1 MTATTSA
8 VGHYGPFIPMKEE
21 RRQKTRRGAG
31 TERRTVTKEYMS
43 REDKV
48 QGRRQEQR
56 LGETFLPT
64 RRHCRGVLTCA
75 SVKWISLHKMPMREE
90 DTLSALTARL
100 SGTRYMEPQK
110 GHGVAQPFGNQQK
123 RRVVEEDLE
132 HFLQSRGPKRGHDAH
147 DKSLHFQKQPRSKK
161 QRTVPETVT
170 AQGPGKSHHSHS
182 TPKDIKKTH
191 IGQDTNANDH
201 DDDKVWNDVQPSND
215 YPESCFEMI
224 DLSSAVPDDSSQ
236 TEPEHICHETF
247 EDVPEVDKA
256 DTVKWD
262 LEDDLGG
269 ADGDETVVITWN
281 YINNEDVT
289 QAV

>member
-100 SGTRYMEPQK
+100 SGMSSSLKNTLPSNKYQEIRHRLTIHKLHTHHREKWLPASSFYTCCVC
-110 GHGVAQPFGNQQK
+110 GVEG
-123 RRVVEEDLE
+123 
-132 HFLQSRGPKRGHDAH
+132 SRA
-147 DKSLHFQKQPRSKK
+147 
-161 QRTVPETVT
+161 
-170 AQGPGKSHHSHS
+170 AQGSEG
-182 TPKDIKKTH
+182 
-191 IGQDTNANDH
+191 
-201 DDDKVWNDVQPSND
+201 
-215 YPESCFEMI
+215 
-224 DLSSAVPDDSSQ
+224 
-236 TEPEHICHETF
+236 
-247 EDVPEVDKA
+247 
-256 DTVKWD
+256 
-262 LEDDLGG
+262 
-269 ADGDETVVITWN
+269 
-281 YINNEDVT
+281 
-289 QAV
+289 